1 MNIFNLGKGK
11 VTTLHELFLDQL
23 RDLYSAETQLLTA
36 IPEMAKAASAPDLKK
51 GFQQHFEQTKV
62 HAMRLEKIFKTFDE
76 SPEGK
81 TCAAMK
87 GLIAEGQETISE
99 NASKEVRDAALIA
112 AAQRVEHY
120 EMAGYGT
127 VRTYAEMMG
136 HTEAADLLQL
146 TLDEEGETNKKLTEI
161 SRLVNSSVP
170 IGHEVGARA

>member
-11 VTTLHELFLDQL
+11 VTTLHELWLDQL
-23 RDLYSAETQLLTA
+23 RDLYSAETQLITA
-36 IPEMAKAASAPDLKK
+36 IPEMAKAASALSLKR
-51 GFQQHFEQTKV
+51 GFEQHFEQTKV
-62 HAMRLEKIFKTFDE
+62 HAMRLEQIFKSFDE

-87 GLIAEGQETISE
+87 GLIAEGQEAISE
-99 NASKEVRDAALIA
+99 DASEEVRDAALIA

-136 HTEAADLLQL
+136 HTEAANLLQM

-161 SRLVNSSVP
+161 SRTVNSSVP
-170 IGHEVGARA
+170 VGHEVGASR